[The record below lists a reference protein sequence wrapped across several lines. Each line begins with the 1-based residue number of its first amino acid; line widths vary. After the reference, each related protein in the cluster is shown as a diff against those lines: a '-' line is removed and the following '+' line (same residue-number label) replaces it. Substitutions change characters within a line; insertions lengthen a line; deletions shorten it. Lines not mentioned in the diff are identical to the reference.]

1 MFFLLHQCLSF
12 ETGAHYVAALG
23 FAYVDR
29 ASLELREPPDSDF

>member
-12 ETGAHYVAALG
+12 ETGAHYVALG